1 MLGFYCSRQ
10 LLLLKCR
17 VTQLGFLRQNGFFIV
32 KSFTSVAISHSN
44 EGPGEEKRS
53 FAVSYLINSCG
64 LSTKS
69 AILASKRLQ
78 FQRSETHDSV
88 VHLLKENGFTN
99 SQISQIVRI
108 QPSLLSCDP
117 KKVLLP
123 KIEFF
128 RSIGFSCSD
137 VPRILTSNPSLLG
150 RSLEKCLIPCLDF
163 LKSVLLEDE
172 KVVLTVKRAP
182 RVIPF
187 DPRNS
192 MIPNIELL
200 RQLGAPQSAIA
211 FLVTNFPSSVT
222 IKHTRFAEAVH
233 EVKEMGF
240 NPSKIVFVVAIQ
252 AFTKITKSK
261 LESKLELYKR
271 WGWSKEIA
279 LLAFKRHPNCMLL
292 SDEKI
297 TKAMDFLV
305 NEMSWSSL
313 NIARNPTVIF
323 FSLEKRIIPRCSV
336 IQILLAKGLVK
347 SDLSSSTFML
357 PGERSFLDKFVIKF
371 QDVVPG
377 LRNVYLAKMHL
388 SGLGNAV

>member
-78 FQRSETHDSV
+78 FQRSETPDSV

-187 DPRNS
+187 DPRN
-192 MIPNIELL
+192 
-200 RQLGAPQSAIA
+200 
-211 FLVTNFPSSVT
+211 T
-222 IKHTRFAEAVH
+222 
-233 EVKEMGF
+233 
-240 NPSKIVFVVAIQ
+240 IQ